1 MRDETSIMDVLRYIA
16 RRMEDIENCGKVVDK
31 KQDDKFLILKKRYDE
46 LAKQMEI
53 VDSIYY
59 EYAMYIQDLT
69 TKIISEEK
77 TITSNTEI

>member
-31 KQDDKFLILKKRYDE
+31 KQDYKFLILKKRYDE

-77 TITSNTEI
+77 NITSNTEI